1 MIILSRAHLLRADYT
16 RAMEEEIS
24 SCPRPPTN
32 KEFISLFDM
41 DQVSSVP
48 MHKDV
53 IKLAKLTSKL
63 NSFPV

>member
-16 RAMEEEIS
+16 RAMEEVS
-24 SCPRPPTN
+24 SCPRPPTK